1 MYPKFFIC
9 LLISI
14 TSLQA
19 QVLFSEEA
27 SILGLSNT
35 SYGGGTFGGG
45 ISFFDFNNDGWD
57 DLTITSEE
65 GQSIRFYR
73 NNNGQFELVDFGIN
87 ETLENKTVQWVDF
100 DNDGD
105 YDLFT
110 TTIHED
116 NRLYEND
123 GQMQFTNITF
133 EAGLQIINNWSFG
146 GSWGDYN
153 NDGLLDLFLTSH
165 RGPLSGYSNKLFRN
179 NGNRTFTDVSVQAGI
194 LQDGFYSFCAA
205 FFDFNKDGWQDIYVA
220 NDRTPVNHLYR
231 NNGDGTFVEIGSASG
246 TGVSIEA
253 MSTAID
259 DANNDGYLDI
269 YVTNTAEG
277 NAFFKNNFNGTFTD
291 LAPANGTLM
300 ESYAWGAVFLDGA
313 NRGIKDLFVSA
324 LIDDP
329 SIGLT
334 SAYYYNDGSGNYII
348 PSGIGFDNDNAESY
362 ANAIGDVNNDG
373 YPDIAVLNYEPHDIF
388 LYRNISTS
396 NNNWIKVKLEGI
408 ESNRQGIGSWI
419 EVSVNGESQ
428 FNYTLC
434 GEGYLGQNS
443 PYEFFGIG
451 DATEIDYIKVTWLS
465 GNVDLIQNPAI
476 NTQITVVEGSS
487 LGTSDVGENNSFRI
501 YPNPANDVVS
511 IITSA
516 EMIGGQVLIHN
527 VNGRLLKKSVLE
539 TTETNLNVSEFAS
552 GVYFVTLENK
562 DRAITKKLVVSK

>member
-1 MYPKFFIC
+1 M
-9 LLISI
+9 
-14 TSLQA
+14 QA

-27 SILGLSNT
+27 SSLGLSNT

-65 GQSIRFYR
+65 GQPIRFYQ
-73 NNNGQFELVDFGIN
+73 NNNGQFVQVDFGIN
-87 ETLENKTVQWVDF
+87 ETLENKTAQWVDF

-110 TTIHED
+110 TSIHED

-123 GQMQFTNITF
+123 GMMQFTNITF

-146 GSWGDYN
+146 SSWGDYN
-153 NDGLLDLFLTSH
+153 NDGLLDLFLSSH
-165 RGPLSGYSNKLFRN
+165 RGPDSGYSNKLFRN
-179 NGNRTFTDVSVQAGI
+179 NGNGTFTDVSVQAGI

-231 NNGDGTFVEIGSASG
+231 NNGDGTFTEIGNASG
-246 TGVSIEA
+246 TGVSMEA

-291 LAPANGTLM
+291 LAPSNGTLM
-300 ESYAWGAVFLDGA
+300 ESYAWGAVFVDGD
-313 NRGIKDLFVSA
+313 NRGIKDLYVSA

-329 SIGLT
+329 MIGLT
-334 SAYYYNDGSGNYII
+334 SAYYYNDGAGNYTI

-362 ANAIGDVNNDG
+362 ANAIGDINNDG
-373 YPDIAVLNYEPHDIF
+373 YPDIAVLNYAPHDIF
-388 LYRNISTS
+388 LYKNVSTS
-396 NNNWIKVKLEGI
+396 NNNWIKVKLEGNQ
-408 ESNRQGIGSWI
+408 SNRQGVGSWI

-428 FNYTLC
+428 YNYTLC

-451 DATEIDYIKVTWLS
+451 AATEIDYVKVTWLS
-465 GNVDLIQNPAI
+465 GNVDLITNPAI

-487 LGTSDVGENNSFRI
+487 LATTDVIEATSFQMF
-501 YPNPANDVVS
+501 PNPATDIVS
-511 IITSA
+511 FDFSSEMLGSKLIIHDA
-516 EMIGGQVLIHN
+516 
-527 VNGRLLKKSVLE
+527 NGSLLNELVMEE
-539 TTETNLNVSEFAS
+539 TELKLDISSYAS
-552 GVYFVTLENK
+552 GVYFVTLES
-562 DRAITKKLVVSK
+562 DRKVYTKKLLIKD